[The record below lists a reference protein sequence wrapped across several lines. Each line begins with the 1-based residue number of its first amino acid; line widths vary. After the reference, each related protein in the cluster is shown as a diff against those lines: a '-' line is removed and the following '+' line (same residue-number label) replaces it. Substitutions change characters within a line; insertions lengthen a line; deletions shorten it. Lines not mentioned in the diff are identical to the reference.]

1 MSIPEKIQR
10 EVASLRKAINHHNK
24 LYHALDNPEIPD
36 SDYDSLVERLEN
48 LEREYGLLSDS
59 SPSLSVGSAPL
70 NKFAEVKHQIPMLS
84 LDKVFEEEG
93 LRNFSKRINKLL
105 DTDKQVTYSCEPK
118 IDGIAV
124 SLFYKDGE
132 LKQASTRGDGK
143 TGEDITHNVLGVTC
157 IPKSIK
163 MKKTKSQLEVRG
175 EIFLSKLDFNEIN
188 DKARKEGQK
197 LFVNPR
203 NTAAGTIR
211 QLDPE
216 RAAKVPLQMF
226 CYGVG
231 VNQGFSLPENLGEI
245 FGELKKLGFPVNKDI
260 KTASGIEGCVDYCL
274 DLHSR
279 RDLLDYEI
287 DGAVI
292 KVDSLK
298 SQSMIGEN
306 IKAPRWAI
314 AYKFPAEEK
323 ITKVLD
329 VEFQVG
335 RTGTITPVAR
345 LEPVFVGGVT
355 VSNTTLHNMDEIQRL
370 GLSIGDE
377 VIVRRAGDVIP
388 KVVKVVGSKKK
399 RETTSI
405 ATPSHCPV
413 CKSPIEKD
421 GAVLLRCTGGSLCS
435 AQRKEMLKHFASRS
449 ALNIEGLGNKLIEQ
463 FVDEGLIKDAA
474 DIFKLNSSV
483 LIQMD
488 RLGKKS
494 AKNLLASI
502 DKSKNTTLP
511 KFIYALGIRE
521 VGEAT
526 AQALAYRYPDIDDLL
541 RATVEDLESIQDIG
555 PTVSSNIVAFFS
567 DVSNL
572 DLIKRLTEVGVV
584 WPVKS
589 ITSSSIL
596 AGKTVVLTGTLE
608 SLSRQEA
615 KDRLLA
621 IGAKVSGSV
630 SKNTDFVVAGPGAG
644 SKLTKASELGV
655 KTFDEQEFLTLLSQ

>member
-245 FGELKKLGFPVNKDI
+245 FDELKKLGFPVNKDI
-260 KTASGIEGCVDYCL
+260 KTASSIEGCVNYCL
-274 DLHSR
+274 DLNTR

-292 KVDSLK
+292 KVDSLI
-298 SQSMIGEN
+298 SQRMIGEN

-388 KVVKVVGSKKK
+388 KVVRVVGSKKK

-463 FVDEGLIKDAA
+463 FVDEGLTKDAA

-630 SKNTDFVVAGPGAG
+630 SKNTDFVVVGPGAG

>member
-10 EVASLRKAINHHNK
+10 EVSSLRKVINRHNK
-24 LYHALDNPEIPD
+24 LYHAFDNPEIPD

-70 NKFAEVKHQIPMLS
+70 NKFSEVKHQIPMLS

-105 DTDKQVTYSCEPK
+105 DTDKQVSFSCEPK

-143 TGEDITHNVLGVTC
+143 TGEDITHNILGITC

-163 MKKTKSQLEVRG
+163 MKKTKTQLEVRG

-231 VNQGFSLPENLGEI
+231 VNQGILLPENLGEI
-245 FGELKKLGFPVNKDI
+245 FDELKKLGFPVNKDI
-260 KTASGIEGCVDYCL
+260 KTASGIEGCVNYCL
-274 DLHSR
+274 DLYSR

-292 KVDSLK
+292 KVDSLV

-355 VSNTTLHNMDEIQRL
+355 VSNTTLHNVDEIQRL

-388 KVVKVVGSKKK
+388 KVVRVIGSKKK
-399 RETTSI
+399 RKTTPI
-405 ATPSHCPV
+405 KIPSHCPV
-413 CKSPIEKD
+413 CKSLIEKD

-474 DIFKLNSSV
+474 DIFKLKPSV

-494 AKNLLASI
+494 AENLLASI

-526 AQALAYRYPDIDDLL
+526 AQALAYRYPEIDDLL

-555 PTVSSNIVAFFS
+555 PTVSSKIVAFFS
-567 DVSNL
+567 EISNL
-572 DLIKRLTEVGVV
+572 DLIKRLIEVGVE
-584 WPVKS
+584 WPVTS

-596 AGKTVVLTGTLE
+596 SGKTIVLTGTLE

-630 SKNTDFVVAGPGAG
+630 SKNTDFVVAGLGAG

-655 KTFDEQEFLTLLSQ
+655 KTFDEQEFLSLLSQ

>member
-105 DTDKQVTYSCEPK
+105 DTDEQVTYSCEPK

-231 VNQGFSLPENLGEI
+231 VNQGFTLPENLGEI
-245 FGELKKLGFPVNKDI
+245 FDELKKLGFPVNNDI
-260 KTASGIEGCVDYCL
+260 KTASSIEGCINYCL
-274 DLHSR
+274 DLYTR

-292 KVDSLK
+292 KVDSLI

-388 KVVKVVGSKKK
+388 KVVRVVGSKKK

-474 DIFKLNSSV
+474 DIFKLSSSA

-572 DLIKRLTEVGVV
+572 DLIKRLREVGVV

>member
-105 DTDKQVTYSCEPK
+105 DTDKQVSYSCEPK

-143 TGEDITHNVLGVTC
+143 TGEDITHNVLGITC

-163 MKKTKSQLEVRG
+163 MKKTKTQLEVRG

-188 DKARKEGQK
+188 DKASKEGQK

-231 VNQGFSLPENLGEI
+231 VNQGISLPENLGEI
-245 FGELKKLGFPVNKDI
+245 FDELKKLGFPVNKDI
-260 KTASGIEGCVDYCL
+260 KTASGIEGCVNYCL
-274 DLHSR
+274 DLYSR

-292 KVDSLK
+292 KVDSLI

-388 KVVKVVGSKKK
+388 KVVRVVESKKK
-399 RETTSI
+399 RKTTSI
-405 ATPSHCPV
+405 EIPSHCPV

-494 AKNLLASI
+494 AENLLASI

-526 AQALAYRYPDIDDLL
+526 AQALAYRYPEIDDLL

-555 PTVSSNIVAFFS
+555 PTVSSKIVAFFS
-567 DVSNL
+567 EISNL
-572 DLIKRLTEVGVV
+572 DLIKRLIEVGVE

-596 AGKTVVLTGTLE
+596 SGKTIVLTGTLE
-608 SLSRQEA
+608 SFSRQEA

-630 SKNTDFVVAGPGAG
+630 SKNTDFVVAGLGAG

>member
-105 DTDKQVTYSCEPK
+105 DTDEQVTYSCEPK

-245 FGELKKLGFPVNKDI
+245 FDELKKLGFPVNNDI
-260 KTASGIEGCVDYCL
+260 KTASSIEGCINYCL
-274 DLHSR
+274 DLYTR

-292 KVDSLK
+292 KVDSLI

-388 KVVKVVGSKKK
+388 KVVRVVGSKKK

-474 DIFKLNSSV
+474 DIFKLSSSA

-572 DLIKRLTEVGVV
+572 DLIKRLREVGVV

>member
-10 EVASLRKAINHHNK
+10 EVASLRKAINHHNR

-70 NKFAEVKHQIPMLS
+70 NKFAEVQHQIPMLS

-105 DTDKQVTYSCEPK
+105 DTDKQVSYSCEPK

-143 TGEDITHNVLGVTC
+143 TGEDITHNVLGITC

-163 MKKTKSQLEVRG
+163 MKKTKTQLEVRG

-188 DKARKEGQK
+188 DKASKEGQK

-231 VNQGFSLPENLGEI
+231 VNQGISLPENLGEI
-245 FGELKKLGFPVNKDI
+245 FDELKKLGFPVNKDI
-260 KTASGIEGCVDYCL
+260 KTASGIEGCVNYCL
-274 DLHSR
+274 DLYSR

-292 KVDSLK
+292 KVDSLV
-298 SQSMIGEN
+298 SQRMIGEN

-388 KVVKVVGSKKK
+388 KVVRVVESKKK
-399 RETTSI
+399 RKTTSI
-405 ATPSHCPV
+405 EIPSHCSV

-474 DIFKLNSSV
+474 DIFTLNSSV

-494 AKNLLASI
+494 AENLLASI

-526 AQALAYRYPDIDDLL
+526 AQALAYRYPEIDDLL

>member
-70 NKFAEVKHQIPMLS
+70 NKFAEVQHQIPMLS

-105 DTDKQVTYSCEPK
+105 DTDKQVSYSCEPK

-143 TGEDITHNVLGVTC
+143 TGEDITHNVLGITC

-163 MKKTKSQLEVRG
+163 MKKTKTQLEVRG

-188 DKARKEGQK
+188 DKASKEGQK

-231 VNQGFSLPENLGEI
+231 VNQGISLPENLGEI
-245 FGELKKLGFPVNKDI
+245 FDELKKLGFPVNKDI
-260 KTASGIEGCVDYCL
+260 KTASGIEGCVNYCL
-274 DLHSR
+274 DLYTR

-292 KVDSLK
+292 KVDSLI

-388 KVVKVVGSKKK
+388 KVVRVVESKKK
-399 RETTSI
+399 RKTTSI
-405 ATPSHCPV
+405 EIPSHCPV

-474 DIFKLNSSV
+474 DIFTLNLSV

-494 AKNLLASI
+494 AENLLASI
-502 DKSKNTTLP
+502 EKSKNTTLP

-526 AQALAYRYPDIDDLL
+526 AQALAYRYPEIDDLL

-555 PTVSSNIVAFFS
+555 PTVSSKIVAFFS
-567 DVSNL
+567 EISNL
-572 DLIKRLTEVGVV
+572 DLIKRLIEVGVE

-596 AGKTVVLTGTLE
+596 SGKTIVLTGTLE

-630 SKNTDFVVAGPGAG
+630 SKNTDFVVAGLGAG

>member
-70 NKFAEVKHQIPMLS
+70 NKFAEVKHQISMLS

-105 DTDKQVTYSCEPK
+105 DTDEQVTYSCEPK

-143 TGEDITHNVLGVTC
+143 TGEDITHNVLGITC

-163 MKKTKSQLEVRG
+163 MKKTKTQLEVRG

-188 DKARKEGQK
+188 DKASKEGQK

-231 VNQGFSLPENLGEI
+231 VNQGISLPENLGEI
-245 FGELKKLGFPVNKDI
+245 FDELKKLGFPVNKDI
-260 KTASGIEGCVDYCL
+260 KTASGIEGCVNYCL
-274 DLHSR
+274 DLYTK

-292 KVDSLK
+292 KVDSLI

-323 ITKVLD
+323 ITKVID

-494 AKNLLASI
+494 AENLLASI

-572 DLIKRLTEVGVV
+572 DLIKRLTEVGVCLLY
-584 WPVKS
+584 
-589 ITSSSIL
+589 TSPSP
-596 AGKTVVLTGTLE
+596 
-608 SLSRQEA
+608 R
-615 KDRLLA
+615 DR
-621 IGAKVSGSV
+621 G
-630 SKNTDFVVAGPGAG
+630 
-644 SKLTKASELGV
+644 
-655 KTFDEQEFLTLLSQ
+655 